1 LKSTCKNSGT
11 FEGKKI
17 LPEKVTYVPLAPSHS
32 IIDIV
37 SIGQSGVQNGF
48 MTLNHIPNQGLFPG
62 KSPQNKVSQLLDL

>member
-32 IIDIV
+32 IIECCD
-37 SIGQSGVQNGF
+37 
-48 MTLNHIPNQGLFPG
+48 M
-62 KSPQNKVSQLLDL
+62 